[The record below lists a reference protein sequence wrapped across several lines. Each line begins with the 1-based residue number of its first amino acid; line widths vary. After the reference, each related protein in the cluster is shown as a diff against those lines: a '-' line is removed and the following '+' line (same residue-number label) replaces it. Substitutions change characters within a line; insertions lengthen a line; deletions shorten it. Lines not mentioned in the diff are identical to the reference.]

1 MHKEGRE
8 WVLTGWGATGRS
20 QARGPTIV
28 ERWATDFTE
37 THGRKPEPK
46 ATDALVQW
54 MRDLEDR

>member
-1 MHKEGRE
+1 M
-8 WVLTGWGATGRS
+8 LTGWGATGRS

-46 ATDALVQW
+46 VTDALVQW